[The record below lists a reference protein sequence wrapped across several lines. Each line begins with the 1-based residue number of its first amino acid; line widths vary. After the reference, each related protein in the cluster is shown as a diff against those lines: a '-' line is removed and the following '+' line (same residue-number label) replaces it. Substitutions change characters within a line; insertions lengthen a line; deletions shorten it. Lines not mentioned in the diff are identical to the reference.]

1 MERILQRWYDMI
13 SICSVNG
20 HEAQMAD
27 YVANVLREL
36 GMDPH
41 YSYFEEDTVRERPSV
56 WSVLDSGRPGKT
68 VLLKTLVGLHEPDSG
83 DVWYDEVNFS
93 KLGFRERKSIRKDIG
108 MIFQGGALL
117 DSSTV
122 VENVKLPLD
131 LFTSQSER
139 EKMERVNFCL
149 QRVRLD
155 GANELYPAELS
166 GGMIKRVAIAR
177 AIVMN
182 PRYLFCDEPNSG
194 LDPQTSI
201 VIDNLIHEI
210 TQEYGITTIINTH
223 DMNSVMEIGEKIVY
237 IHDGRKW
244 WEGTKDDI
252 LHADNREL
260 NDFVFASAMAKRA
273 KLAAQ

>member
-1 MERILQRWYDMI
+1 MI
-13 SICSVNG
+13 K
-20 HEAQMAD
+20 AD
-27 YVANVLREL
+27 
-36 GMDPH
+36 H
-41 YSYFEEDTVRERPSV
+41 ISKSFEGRT
-56 WSVLDSGRPGKT
+56 VLDDISVEFETGKTNLIIGRSGSGKT
-68 VLLKTLVGLHEPDSG
+68 VLLKSLVGLHEVDSG
-83 DVWYDEVNFS
+83 AVYYDDVCYTRLTF
-93 KLGFRERKSIRKDIG
+93 KQRKAIRKDIG

-131 LFTSQSER
+131 LFTDQSEA
-139 EKMERVNFCL
+139 EKMERVAFCL
-149 QRVRLD
+149 ERVRLQ
-155 GANELYPAELS
+155 GADHLYPSELS

-194 LDPQTSI
+194 LDPQTSV
-201 VIDNLIHEI
+201 VIDNLIHDI
-210 TQEYGITTIINTH
+210 TREYNITTIINTH

-237 IHDGRKW
+237 IHEGRKW

-252 LHADNREL
+252 LDADNAEL

-273 KLAAQ
+273 RRATR